1 MEDAII
7 PYELPEVENHSFFFI
22 DQQVEVNL
30 EAKLHQHDAWE
41 LYYVVHGQGN
51 RMAGDTLQPF
61 TAGDVV
67 LIPPSMIHRWEYNAD
82 STDEE
87 GHVRYLMVAFSHSL
101 LERCIEVFPE
111 LRNRLSG
118 VQFPT
123 DALKFGL
130 ESSRIIR
137 RILSE
142 INEMDVSL
150 LDIDSDTVLCRNIGR
165 SADIPCRYIQLVPN
179 RSVVLSAVRRD
190 LSRIHADSNG
200 FENYSSDSSQHV

>member
-87 GHVRYLMVAFSHSL
+87 GHVRYLMVAFSHS
-101 LERCIEVFPE
+101 
-111 LRNRLSG
+111 
-118 VQFPT
+118 
-123 DALKFGL
+123 
-130 ESSRIIR
+130 
-137 RILSE
+137 
-142 INEMDVSL
+142 
-150 LDIDSDTVLCRNIGR
+150 
-165 SADIPCRYIQLVPN
+165 
-179 RSVVLSAVRRD
+179 
-190 LSRIHADSNG
+190 
-200 FENYSSDSSQHV
+200 